1 MRTHKKPLN
10 RSITLGCV
18 LFIIALCFLLSI
30 ANLTLY
36 RNYVY
41 KDYRSYI
48 SEILNT
54 AMSFID
60 PEDLKTCIETR
71 EESEKYK
78 ETLLQLDNLME
89 NFKDI
94 HYLYAVRPL
103 NTDETG
109 NVMSVFSA
117 ERYYDRYVDTE
128 GNLYLGWISDD
139 EYDAETAAQLAG
151 IMNGNDIVYFEE
163 ATEWGTDYTGA
174 MPIKDSEGKGM
185 AVLAVDIDIS
195 FINDMIREYAA
206 VNIGIIAISGLIFIG
221 IFLLW
226 SKRNITRPIRELE
239 MSAVNFADRCYG
251 KRDVEELRFDA
262 PEIKPDNEVKALS
275 EAVVKMTEHMKE
287 YVSDIISAE
296 TKAANMQEL
305 ANSDALTGIRNKTAY
320 DNEIRRIEE
329 MPEGE
334 NTGIGLAIVDLNYL
348 KKINDTYGHDK
359 GNAAILKLC
368 RIICTVFEHSPVY
381 RIGGD
386 EFAIILRGSD
396 LENYDQLEKRF
407 YEKLA
412 ELSSD
417 DTLEPWEKVSAAI
430 GAAFRDGN
438 ESIDSLFRRADH
450 IMYEHKKEMKAERS
464 D

>member
-1 MRTHKKPLN
+1 
-10 RSITLGCV
+10 
-18 LFIIALCFLLSI
+18 
-30 ANLTLY
+30 
-36 RNYVY
+36 
-41 KDYRSYI
+41 
-48 SEILNT
+48 
-54 AMSFID
+54 
-60 PEDLKTCIETR
+60 
-71 EESEKYK
+71 
-78 ETLLQLDNLME
+78 
-89 NFKDI
+89 
-94 HYLYAVRPL
+94 
-103 NTDETG
+103 
-109 NVMSVFSA
+109 
-117 ERYYDRYVDTE
+117 
-128 GNLYLGWISDD
+128 
-139 EYDAETAAQLAG
+139 
-151 IMNGNDIVYFEE
+151 
-163 ATEWGTDYTGA
+163 
-174 MPIKDSEGKGM
+174 
-185 AVLAVDIDIS
+185 
-195 FINDMIREYAA
+195 
-206 VNIGIIAISGLIFIG
+206 
-221 IFLLW
+221 
-226 SKRNITRPIRELE
+226 
-239 MSAVNFADRCYG
+239 
-251 KRDVEELRFDA
+251 
-262 PEIKPDNEVKALS
+262 
-275 EAVVKMTEHMKE
+275 
-287 YVSDIISAE
+287 
-296 TKAANMQEL
+296 
-305 ANSDALTGIRNKTAY
+305 
-320 DNEIRRIEE
+320 

>member
-1 MRTHKKPLN
+1 MRSHKKPLN
-10 RSITLGCV
+10 RSITIGCV

-36 RNYVY
+36 KHYVY
-41 KDYRSYI
+41 QDYRSYI
-48 SEILNT
+48 SEILNA
-54 AMSFID
+54 AMSYID
-60 PEDLKTCIETR
+60 PEDLKVCIETGK
-71 EESEKYK
+71 ESGKYK

-103 NTDETG
+103 NTEETG

-128 GNLYLGWISDD
+128 GNLYLGWVSDD
-139 EYDAETAAQLAG
+139 EYDAGTAAQLAE
-151 IMNGNDIVYFEE
+151 IMAGDGIVYFEE

-174 MPIKDSEGKGM
+174 MSIKDSGGNGI

-195 FINDMIREYAA
+195 FINGIIREYAL
-206 VNIGIIAISGLIFIG
+206 VNIGIIAFAGLVFIG

-226 SKRNITRPIRELE
+226 STRNITRPIRELE
-239 MSAVNFADRCYG
+239 KSAVSFADRNYG
-251 KRDVEELRFDA
+251 RRDVGELRFDA
-262 PEIKPDNEVKALS
+262 PEIKPDNEIKSLS
-275 EAVVKMTEHMKE
+275 EAVVKMTEQMQD
-287 YVSDIISAE
+287 YVSDIINAE

-305 ANSDALTGIRNKTAY
+305 ANRDALTGIRNKTAY
-320 DNEIRRIEE
+320 DNEIKRIEE

-334 NTGIGLAIVDLNYL
+334 GAGIGLAVVDLNFL

-359 GNAAILKLC
+359 GNAAIVKLC
-368 RIICTVFEHSPVY
+368 QIICSVFKHSPVF

-386 EFAIILRGSD
+386 EFVVILRGSD
-396 LENYDQLEKRF
+396 CENYGQLEKRF
-407 YEKLA
+407 YTILAKLSA
-412 ELSSD
+412 DEA
-417 DTLEPWEKVSAAI
+417 LEPWEKVSAAI

-450 IMYEHKKEMKAERS
+450 IMYDQKKKMKAERRE
-464 D
+464 